1 MTIKKRLGEYALCG
15 LVSLTLLTPCAL
27 AFPQAAPEPA
37 NRIVPPIDPL
47 HVVRLKG
54 NIPARALPQYDQGL
68 VDPSFKLNYMTL
80 ELKASSQQQQALA
93 QLLKDQQNPSSPN
106 YHKWLT
112 PDEYGNR
119 FGLSQSDAGA
129 ITDWLKQQGFTIVYV
144 ARGRNY
150 IAFDGTAGQVQV
162 TFQTEI
168 HRFNIDGEQHFAN
181 VSDPAIPEALANVVL
196 GIGGLHD
203 FRPRPLLKK
212 SASPQRDAATLAEGV
227 QLLTLTPSLFASI
240 YDVTPLYNAGF
251 TGNGQKIVIVGQSEP
266 DFPDIASFRNNF
278 GLPANTPQAVLGG
291 TDPGPKSVTSTD
303 VVEQDLDLEWAGAVA
318 PGATLIYV
326 YSDSADTSL
335 AFAIDHNLAPVM
347 SESFGRC
354 EASSD
359 HSFLEPHLQESSS
372 MGITVLAS
380 SGDSGAANC
389 DKAFVTGAIATQG
402 LAVSYPASSPEV
414 TAVGGTAFTQP
425 ASAGYVAE
433 ATWNDTNLLGDSDV
447 GLVASGG
454 GVSSPF
460 AKPSW
465 QTGSNVPN
473 DNFRDVPDL
482 ALAASPNVD
491 PYSVVNNGKTVFIG
505 GTSAS
510 SPAMAGIVA
519 LFNQYL
525 IAKGTI
531 SVPGLGIIN
540 PDIYSLAQASPSG
553 FHDITTGNNIVPC
566 QIGTPNCS
574 SGTMGYSATIGYDQT
589 TGLGS
594 IDAYNLALAWSNS
607 PIVTV
612 SVTTL
617 SFANQPLG
625 ISSPSLMVTVTN
637 ADAMPANISSIAI
650 TGADSG
656 DFSAAQSCPT
666 VIAPGMSC
674 TIGVTFEPA
683 ILGSLSASLIV
694 TDNSL
699 GGPQTVSLSG
709 TGIPVSFSPVNSA
722 FASEAIGVGAT
733 EVITITNVLST
744 SLSISSVGI
753 TGTNSSDF
761 SGTTTC
767 VGIISAGASCSITLT
782 FTPAGTGT
790 RVATLTI
797 NDNDGSQTST
807 LTGIGSAVLRF
818 IPMAPCRI
826 ADTGNPSGTFGG
838 PFLAAQSTRS
848 FPIPSSG
855 CGIPSTA
862 AAYALNVTVVPHG
875 TLGYI
880 SMWPTGQAQP
890 LVSTLN
896 SLDGR
901 VKANAAIVPAG
912 TSGSVSVYATD
923 ATDVILDIN
932 GYFVSSSTSGALA
945 FYPLVPCR
953 VADTRNASGALGGPS
968 LVGSH
973 ARSFPVLSSTCGIPS
988 SAQAYSLN
996 FTAVPQGPLGYL
1008 SVWAAGQGQPLV
1020 STLNAPTGTVTAN
1033 GAIVLAGTNGAI
1045 NAYVTNNTD
1054 LVIDINGYFALPG
1067 TGGLS
1072 LYTLPPC
1079 RVLDTRQNAG
1089 LLTGTLK
1096 VNVTESECGVPTSA
1110 QAYVFNATVV
1120 PPGPV
1125 GYLTLWPFG
1134 ATQPEASTLNA
1145 LDGSLTSNMA
1155 AVPAG
1160 SGSVNAY
1167 ASNPTQLILD
1177 ISGYFAP

>member
-1 MTIKKRLGEYALCG
+1 MTIKRRLGGYALWG

-37 NRIVPPIDPL
+37 NRIVQPIDPL

-54 NIPARALPQYDQGL
+54 NVNARALPQYDRGL
-68 VDPSFKLNYMTL
+68 IDPSFQLNYMTL
-80 ELKASSQQQQALA
+80 ELQASAQQQQALA

-112 PDEYGNR
+112 PEEYGNR
-119 FGLSQSDAGA
+119 FGLSQSDIGA
-129 ITDWLKQQGFTIVYV
+129 ITAWLKQQGFTIVYV

-168 HRFNIDGEQHFAN
+168 HRFTIDGEQHFAN
-181 VSDPAIPEALANVVL
+181 VSDPAVPEALADVVL

-212 SASPQRDAATLAEGV
+212 SASPPRDAATLADGV
-227 QLLTLTPSLFASI
+227 QLFTLTPSLFASI

-251 TGNGQKIVIVGQSEP
+251 TGSGQKIVIVGQSEP
-266 DFPDIASFRNNF
+266 DFPDVATFRNNF

-291 TDPGPKSVTSTD
+291 TDPGSLPVTSLE
-303 VVEQDLDLEWAGAVA
+303 VKEQNLDLEWAGAVA

-326 YSDSADTSL
+326 YSTSADSSL
-335 AFAIDHNLAPVM
+335 AYAIDNNLAPVM
-347 SESFGRC
+347 SESFGLC

-359 HSFLEPHLQESSS
+359 RSFLEPHLQKSSS

-380 SGDSGAANC
+380 SGDSGAAAC
-389 DKAFVTGAIATQG
+389 DPHGMAGTVAKEG

-414 TAVGGTAFTQP
+414 TAVGGTAFTQ
-425 ASAGYVAE
+425 SSGAGYVPE
-433 ATWNDTNLLGDSDV
+433 ATWNDTSSIF
-447 GLVASGG
+447 GLNASGG
-454 GVSSPF
+454 GVSTLF

-482 ALAASPNVD
+482 ALAASADVD
-491 PYSVVNNGKTVFIG
+491 PYSVVNNGQTIFIG

-525 IAKGTI
+525 IAKDTI
-531 SVPGLGIIN
+531 SAPGLGIIN
-540 PDIYSLAQASPSG
+540 PEIYSLAQTSPSG

-566 QIGTPNCS
+566 QVGTPNCS
-574 SGTMGYSATIGYDQT
+574 SGTMGYSATVGYDQT

-607 PIVTV
+607 PIVTI

-625 ISSPSLMVTVTN
+625 IASAPLMVTVTN
-637 ADAMPANISSIAI
+637 AGAMPADISSIAI

-656 DFSAAQSCPT
+656 DFSAAQNCLT
-666 VIAPGMSC
+666 VVAPGMSC
-674 TIGVTFEPA
+674 TIGVTFKPA

-744 SLSISSVGI
+744 SLSISSVAI

-761 SGTTTC
+761 TRTTTC
-767 VGIISAGASCSITLT
+767 VGIVSAGASCSVTVT
-782 FTPAGTGT
+782 FTPAGAGT
-790 RVATLTI
+790 RLATLTV
-797 NDNDGSQTST
+797 NDSDGSQTTT

-818 IPMAPCRI
+818 VPVTPCRV
-826 ADTGNPSGTFGG
+826 ADTRNANGPFGG
-838 PFLAAQSTRS
+838 PSLAGQSTRN
-848 FPIPSSG
+848 FPILSSA
-855 CGIPSTA
+855 CNIPSTA
-862 AAYALNVTVVPHG
+862 AAYSLNVTVAPYG

-890 LVSTLN
+890 VVSTLN

-945 FYPLVPCR
+945 FYPLAPCR

-968 LVGSH
+968 LVGSQ
-973 ARSFPVLSSTCGIPS
+973 ARSFPVLSSPCGIPS

-996 FTAVPQGPLGYL
+996 FTAVPQGALGYL

-1033 GAIVLAGTNGAI
+1033 GAIVPAGTSGAI

-1054 LVIDINGYFALPG
+1054 LVIDINGYFAPPG
-1067 TGGLS
+1067 AGGLS

-1079 RVLDTRQNAG
+1079 RALDTRQNG
-1089 LLTGTLK
+1089 GVLTGTLN
-1096 VNVTESECGVPTSA
+1096 VNVAGSICGVPTSA

-1120 PPGPV
+1120 PPGPL

-1134 ATQPEASTLNA
+1134 ATQPVASTLNA

-1155 AVPAG
+1155 VVPAG
-1160 SGSVNAY
+1160 SGGSVSAY
-1167 ASNPTQLILD
+1167 ASDPTQLILD